1 MEPKVNYILVG
12 SFVAFL
18 GAAVLV
24 GILWLGKTDY
34 RGSYDRYEAYMRESV
49 AGLSVDST
57 VKYRGVDV
65 GRVKSITLRPDN
77 PEEVLLTLDIVRG
90 TPVKTDTIA
99 KLETQGL
106 TGLATINLTGGSRD
120 ALSLQAQEGQ
130 AYPVI
135 KTGPSLFFRLDE
147 AVSRLLSEE
156 GLAQL
161 LVDLDSAAKGAA
173 KVLDEDN
180 RILLKRTIKDL
191 SDVAQTIA
199 AHKTQIEQSLNG
211 AAKSADNLVKLTASL
226 NEQVP
231 LCSQGSTRVSLR
243 WVQRPMSWLGPA
255 RPLGRS
261 SMRPNRSCSSSRDE
275 LCPKPACWS
284 RSLRQLTGTL
294 NRVARELEREPSS
307 LVFGRKTSTTG
318 TRGVVSGGTTRSRD
332 HELSTGRYSV
342 CAVSVDGGWL
352 PVAPKGLCGD
362 PYLSVES

>member
-34 RGSYDRYEAYMRESV
+34 RGTYDRYEAYMKESV

-65 GRVKSITLRPDN
+65 GRVKAIALNPNN
-77 PEEVLLTLDIVRG
+77 PEEVLLTMDIVRG
-90 TPVKTDTIA
+90 TPIKNDTIA
-99 KLETQGL
+99 VLETQGL

-120 ALSLQAQEGQ
+120 APSLQAQEGQ

-161 LVDLDSAAKGAA
+161 LVNLDSAAKGAV
-173 KVLDEDN
+173 KVLDEEN
-180 RILLKRTIKDL
+180 RTLLKQTIKDV

-199 AHKTQIEQSLNG
+199 AHKAQIEQSLNG
-211 AAKSADNLVKLTASL
+211 AARSADNLVKLTTSL

-231 LCSQGSTRVSLR
+231 TLLAGLNKSVAA
-243 WVQRPMSWLGPA
+243 LGTATDELARTSKTIGTVVNEA
-255 RPLGRS
+255 RP
-261 SMRPNRSCSSSRDE
+261 E
-275 LCPKPACWS
+275 LQQFTRRTLPEVGQLVTE
-284 RSLRQLTGTL
+284 LRQLTGTL

-307 LVFGRKTSTTG
+307 LVFGRKSPA
-318 TRGVVSGGTTRSRD
+318 RGPG
-332 HELSTGRYSV
+332 E
-342 CAVSVDGGWL
+342 
-352 PVAPKGLCGD
+352 
-362 PYLSVES
+362 

>member
-34 RGSYDRYEAYMRESV
+34 RGTYDRYEAYMKESV

-65 GRVKSITLRPDN
+65 GRVKAIALNPNN
-77 PEEVLLTLDIVRG
+77 PEEVLLAMDIVRG
-90 TPVKTDTIA
+90 TPIKTDTIA
-99 KLETQGL
+99 VLETQGL

-130 AYPVI
+130 TYPVI

-161 LVDLDSAAKGAA
+161 LVDLDTAAKGAA
-173 KVLDEDN
+173 KVLDEEN
-180 RILLKRTIKDL
+180 RMALKKTIKDL
-191 SDVAQTIA
+191 SDVAQTVA
-199 AHKTQIEQSLNG
+199 THKTQIEQSLNG
-211 AAKSADNLVKLTASL
+211 AARSADNLVKLTTSL

-231 LCSQGSTRVSLR
+231 TLLAGLNKSVAA
-243 WVQRPMSWLGPA
+243 LGTATDELARTSKTVGTVVNEA
-255 RPLGRS
+255 RP
-261 SMRPNRSCSSSRDE
+261 E
-275 LCPKPACWS
+275 LQQFTRRTLPEAGMLVTE
-284 RSLRQLTGTL
+284 LRQLTGTL
-294 NRVARELEREPSS
+294 ARVARELEREPSS
-307 LVFGRKTSTTG
+307 LVFGRKTPP
-318 TRGVVSGGTTRSRD
+318 RGPG
-332 HELSTGRYSV
+332 E
-342 CAVSVDGGWL
+342 
-352 PVAPKGLCGD
+352 
-362 PYLSVES
+362 

>member
-34 RGSYDRYEAYMRESV
+34 RGTYDRYEAHMKESV

-65 GRVKSITLRPDN
+65 GRVKAIALNPNN
-77 PEEVLLTLDIVRG
+77 PEEVLLTMDIVRG
-90 TPVKTDTIA
+90 TPIKTDTIA
-99 KLETQGL
+99 VLETQGL

-120 ALSLQAQEGQ
+120 ASSLQVQEGQ

-147 AVSRLLSEE
+147 AVSRLLSDE

-180 RILLKRTIKDL
+180 RILLKRTIKDV

-199 AHKTQIEQSLNG
+199 THKAQIEQSLNG
-211 AAKSADNLVKLTASL
+211 AARSADNLVKLTTSL

-231 LCSQGSTRVSLR
+231 TLLAGLNKSVAA
-243 WVQRPMSWLGPA
+243 LGTATDELAQTSKTIGTVVNEA
-255 RPLGRS
+255 RP
-261 SMRPNRSCSSSRDE
+261 E
-275 LCPKPACWS
+275 LQQLTRRTLPEVGQLVTE
-284 RSLRQLTGTL
+284 LRQLTGTL

-307 LVFGRKTSTTG
+307 LVFGRKSPA
-318 TRGVVSGGTTRSRD
+318 RGPG
-332 HELSTGRYSV
+332 E
-342 CAVSVDGGWL
+342 
-352 PVAPKGLCGD
+352 
-362 PYLSVES
+362 

>member
-34 RGSYDRYEAYMRESV
+34 RGTYDRYEAHMKESV

-65 GRVKSITLRPDN
+65 GRVRAIALNPNN
-77 PEEVLLTLDIVRG
+77 PEEVLLTMDIVRG
-90 TPVKTDTIA
+90 TPIKNDTIA
-99 KLETQGL
+99 VLETQGL

-120 ALSLQAQEGQ
+120 APSLQAQEGQ

-180 RILLKRTIKDL
+180 RILLKRTIKDV

-199 AHKTQIEQSLNG
+199 THKAQIEQSLNG
-211 AAKSADNLVKLTASL
+211 AARSADNLVKLTASL
-226 NEQVP
+226 NAQVP
-231 LCSQGSTRVSLR
+231 TLLTGINKSVTALEAATEELAKTSKAVGTVVNEAKPELQQFTRRTLPEAGLLVT
-243 WVQRPMSWLGPA
+243 
-255 RPLGRS
+255 
-261 SMRPNRSCSSSRDE
+261 E
-275 LCPKPACWS
+275 
-284 RSLRQLTGTL
+284 LRQLTSTL
-294 NRVARELEREPSS
+294 TRVARELEREPSS
-307 LVFGRKTSTTG
+307 LMFGRKTPL
-318 TRGVVSGGTTRSRD
+318 RGPG
-332 HELSTGRYSV
+332 E
-342 CAVSVDGGWL
+342 
-352 PVAPKGLCGD
+352 
-362 PYLSVES
+362 

>member
-34 RGSYDRYEAYMRESV
+34 RGAYDRYEAYMRESV

-65 GRVKSITLRPDN
+65 GRVKTIALNPNN
-77 PEEVLLTLDIVRG
+77 PEEVLLTMEIMHG
-90 TPVKTDTIA
+90 TPIKTDTIA
-99 KLETQGL
+99 VLETQGL

-120 ALSLQAQEGQ
+120 APPLQSLEGQ
-130 AYPVI
+130 TYPII

-161 LVDLDSAAKGAA
+161 LVDLDTAAKGAA

-180 RILLKRTIKDL
+180 RTMLKRTIKDL

-211 AAKSADNLVKLTASL
+211 AARSADNLVKLTASL
-226 NEQVP
+226 NAEVP
-231 LCSQGSTRVSLR
+231 TLLAGINKSVAA
-243 WVQRPMSWLGPA
+243 LGTATDELARTSKTVGAVVNEA
-255 RPLGRS
+255 RP
-261 SMRPNRSCSSSRDE
+261 E
-275 LCPKPACWS
+275 LQQFTRRTLPEAGLLVTE
-284 RSLRQLTGTL
+284 LRQLTGTL
-294 NRVARELEREPSS
+294 TRVSRELEREPSA
-307 LVFGRKTSTTG
+307 LVFGRKSPS
-318 TRGVVSGGTTRSRD
+318 RGPG
-332 HELSTGRYSV
+332 E
-342 CAVSVDGGWL
+342 
-352 PVAPKGLCGD
+352 
-362 PYLSVES
+362 

>member
-34 RGSYDRYEAYMRESV
+34 RGTYDRYEAHMKESV

-65 GRVKSITLRPDN
+65 GRVKAIALNPNN
-77 PEEVLLTLDIVRG
+77 PEEVLLAMDIVRG
-90 TPVKTDTIA
+90 TPIKNDTIA
-99 KLETQGL
+99 VLETQGL

-180 RILLKRTIKDL
+180 RILLKRTIKDV

-199 AHKTQIEQSLNG
+199 THKAQIEQSLNG
-211 AAKSADNLVKLTASL
+211 AARSADNLVKLTTSL

-231 LCSQGSTRVSLR
+231 TLLAGLNKSVAA
-243 WVQRPMSWLGPA
+243 LGTATDELARTSKAVGTVVNEA
-255 RPLGRS
+255 RP
-261 SMRPNRSCSSSRDE
+261 E
-275 LCPKPACWS
+275 LQQFTRRTLPEAGQLVTE
-284 RSLRQLTGTL
+284 LRQLTGTL

-307 LVFGRKTSTTG
+307 LVFGRKAPS
-318 TRGVVSGGTTRSRD
+318 RGPG
-332 HELSTGRYSV
+332 E
-342 CAVSVDGGWL
+342 
-352 PVAPKGLCGD
+352 
-362 PYLSVES
+362 

>member
-18 GAAVLV
+18 GTAVLV

-34 RGSYDRYEAYMRESV
+34 RGSYDRYEAYMTESV

-65 GRVKSITLRPDN
+65 GRVKAIVLNPNN
-77 PEEVLLTLDIVRG
+77 PEEVQLTLDIGRG
-90 TPVKTDTIA
+90 TPIKTDTIA
-99 KLETQGL
+99 VLETQGL

-120 ALSLQAQEGQ
+120 ASSLQAQNGQ

-161 LVDLDSAAKGAA
+161 LVDLDAAAKGAA

-180 RILLKRTIKDL
+180 RVALKKTIKDL

-199 AHKTQIEQSLNG
+199 SHKTQIEQSLNG

-231 LCSQGSTRVSLR
+231 ALLAGINKSVAALGTATEELARTSKTVGTVVNEAKPELQQFTRRTLPETGLLVT
-243 WVQRPMSWLGPA
+243 
-255 RPLGRS
+255 
-261 SMRPNRSCSSSRDE
+261 E
-275 LCPKPACWS
+275 
-284 RSLRQLTGTL
+284 LRQLTGTL
-294 NRVARELEREPSS
+294 TRVARELEREPSS
-307 LVFGRKTSTTG
+307 LVFGRKTPS
-318 TRGVVSGGTTRSRD
+318 RGPG
-332 HELSTGRYSV
+332 E
-342 CAVSVDGGWL
+342 
-352 PVAPKGLCGD
+352 
-362 PYLSVES
+362 

>member
-120 ALSLQAQEGQ
+120 ALSLQAQTGQ

-180 RILLKRTIKDL
+180 RILLKRTIRDL
-191 SDVAQTIA
+191 SDVAQTVA
-199 AHKTQIEQSLNG
+199 THKTQIEQSLNG
-211 AAKSADNLVKLTASL
+211 AARSADNLVKLTTSL

-231 LCSQGSTRVSLR
+231 TLLAGLNKSVAA
-243 WVQRPMSWLGPA
+243 LGTATDELARTSKTVGTVVNEA
-255 RPLGRS
+255 RP
-261 SMRPNRSCSSSRDE
+261 E
-275 LCPKPACWS
+275 LQQFTRRTLPEAGQLVTE
-284 RSLRQLTGTL
+284 LRQLTGTL

-307 LVFGRKTSTTG
+307 LVFGRKTPS
-318 TRGVVSGGTTRSRD
+318 RGPG
-332 HELSTGRYSV
+332 E
-342 CAVSVDGGWL
+342 
-352 PVAPKGLCGD
+352 
-362 PYLSVES
+362 

>member
-191 SDVAQTIA
+191 SDVAQTVA
-199 AHKTQIEQSLNG
+199 THKTQIEQSLNG
-211 AAKSADNLVKLTASL
+211 AARSADNLVKLTASL

-231 LCSQGSTRVSLR
+231 TLLAGLNKSVAA
-243 WVQRPMSWLGPA
+243 LGTATDELARTSKTVGTVVNEA
-255 RPLGRS
+255 RP
-261 SMRPNRSCSSSRDE
+261 E
-275 LCPKPACWS
+275 LQQFTRRTLPEAGQLVTE
-284 RSLRQLTGTL
+284 LRQLTGTL

-307 LVFGRKTSTTG
+307 LVFGRKTPS
-318 TRGVVSGGTTRSRD
+318 RGPG
-332 HELSTGRYSV
+332 E
-342 CAVSVDGGWL
+342 
-352 PVAPKGLCGD
+352 
-362 PYLSVES
+362 